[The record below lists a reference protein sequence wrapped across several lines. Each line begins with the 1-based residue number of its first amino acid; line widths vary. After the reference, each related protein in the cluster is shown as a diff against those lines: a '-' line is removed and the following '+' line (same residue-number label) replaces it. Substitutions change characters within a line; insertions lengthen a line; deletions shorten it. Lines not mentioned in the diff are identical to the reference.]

1 MQRRRSEVHRTRRAR
16 ATPRLPPDAARAPP
30 RSQQPLM
37 LNFYNT
43 YDLGYYES
51 GIKPLDAFRGRRHW
65 RQPLNMNKNENNFQ
79 GDYLRT
85 GARAVSLKSR
95 PPTRKLWELGVLNPH
110 RNGS

>member
-30 RSQQPLM
+30 RSQQPLR

-65 RQPLNMNKNENNFQ
+65 RQPLNIKGTLF
-79 GDYLRT
+79 
-85 GARAVSLKSR
+85 
-95 PPTRKLWELGVLNPH
+95 PTIRSE
-110 RNGS
+110 